1 MTLIF
6 QADYFALVAERIP
19 LGVPREKNWGL
30 CLESCTNKLLLRW
43 KWDQQAQS
51 SLPQSNVRSWK
62 RHRHPLLFI
71 VVFWVIIYFLIPSQS
86 CPTHLLSQLTMQVES
101 PCPTMFWEVQSFP
114 SAPELGSSGQAL
126 LERSG
131 KAFPQNSTLP
141 GGGSHFVWT
150 FWITNLFQGLSL
162 CREFTRFLQLHG
174 LTST

>member
-19 LGVPREKNWGL
+19 LGVPRENWGL

-86 CPTHLLSQLTMQVES
+86 CPTHLPSQFTMRVES

-141 GGGSHFVWT
+141 GGGSHLVWT
-150 FWITNLFQGLSL
+150 FWITSLFQGLSL
-162 CREFTRFLQLHG
+162 CREFTRLLQLHG
-174 LTST
+174 LTSI